1 MNENSNIFINKRI
14 LIYGLGKSGIA
25 SFEFLK
31 KRNQVSL
38 FDDNKIIGLKKSY
51 KKKLISLNQIKKFK
65 FDLIILSPGIND
77 RKCKLNKFLKKNSNN
92 IYTDLDIF
100 TSFYNNLCV
109 TITGT
114 NGKSTTCQLFYQVLK
129 KQNYDAKL
137 AGNIGYPILSIKKI
151 RKDTIFVIEASSYQ
165 LEYSKIFKSKYAA
178 ILNIAP
184 DHLERHK
191 TINNYISAKFK
202 LLKNQNKNSI
212 TYINKY
218 DRYTK
223 KKLKKIKYKS
233 KVIKVDTKLKKKLI
247 DLFSNEYFLSA
258 SNIENLS
265 FVIELAKEFK
275 IKKKNLIKA
284 VNKFKGLNY
293 RQQIIFKKKNISIIN
308 DSKST
313 SYSSSIEMLKRNKNI
328 YWILGGVP
336 KKGDSLNLSRNY
348 YQNIKGY
355 IFGTYHKKFSFDLK
369 NKIKFKKFSNLS
381 ITLNKLFKDFR
392 KDDSLEKTILFS
404 PAAASFDNFKNFE
417 DRGKYFNKLIKRYFN
432 VEKKF

>member
-348 YQNIKGY
+348 YRNIKGY

-392 KDDSLEKTILFS
+392 KDDSLDKTILFS